1 MAARE
6 LPAAYRLHAAHC
18 VEIAASTADIE
29 NKLTLLN
36 MARAWPLLAEQAEKT
51 VRLSKKRMGFSTT
64 DSVALFIFGAS
75 ALVGTFGKR
84 LVRIIGL
91 AVMPFAFAGLVLSLN
106 HYESAPGQGPITNNA
121 PGINTNNTN
130 NQSGGTNTLNIIGP
144 QRLLFDATIGDQ
156 LASKLPTGK
165 SIEIMAVGS
174 RTDWNI
180 ADQYAQYLKAKG
192 FAVSFSR
199 SSEIVPPPDHKIT
212 IRDDLTTSPI
222 VVIIAP
228 SAL

>member
-1 MAARE
+1 
-6 LPAAYRLHAAHC
+6 
-18 VEIAASTADIE
+18 
-29 NKLTLLN
+29 
-36 MARAWPLLAEQAEKT
+36 
-51 VRLSKKRMGFSTT
+51 MGFSTA
-64 DSVALFIFGAS
+64 DWVAFFIFGAS

-106 HYESAPGQGPITNNA
+106 HHGSTPGQGPITNA
-121 PGINTNNTN
+121 PSINTNGTN
-130 NQSGGTNTLNIIGP
+130 NANNKSGGTNILNIIGP
-144 QRLLFDATIGDQ
+144 ERLLFDATIGDQ
-156 LASKLPTGK
+156 LASKLPIGN
-165 SIEIMAVGS
+165 SVESLAVGS

-192 FAVSFSR
+192 FDVSFSR
-199 SSEIVPPPDHKIT
+199 SSETVPPLDHKIT
-212 IRDDLTTSPI
+212 IRDDPTTSPT

>member
-1 MAARE
+1 MSAFGG
-6 LPAAYRLHAAHC
+6 
-18 VEIAASTADIE
+18 
-29 NKLTLLN
+29 N
-36 MARAWPLLAEQAEKT
+36 
-51 VRLSKKRMGFSTT
+51 MGFSTT
-64 DSVALFIFGAS
+64 DWVAFFIFGAS

-84 LVRIIGL
+84 LARIIGL

-106 HYESAPGQGPITNNA
+106 HHGSTQGQGPITNNA
-121 PGINTNNTN
+121 PSINTNNANNSNTN
-130 NQSGGTNTLNIIGP
+130 NQSGGTNILNIIGP

-199 SSEIVPPPDHKIT
+199 SSEIVPPLKRKIT
-212 IRDDLTTSPI
+212 IRDDPATSPI
-222 VVIIAP
+222 IVIIAP
-228 SAL
+228 GAL

>member
-1 MAARE
+1 ME
-6 LPAAYRLHAAHC
+6 
-18 VEIAASTADIE
+18 
-29 NKLTLLN
+29 
-36 MARAWPLLAEQAEKT
+36 
-51 VRLSKKRMGFSTT
+51 FSTT
-64 DSVALFIFGAS
+64 DWVAFVIIGAS

-106 HYESAPGQGPITNNA
+106 HHGSAPRQGPITNNA
-121 PGINTNNTN
+121 PSSNTDNANTN
-130 NQSGGTNTLNIIGP
+130 NQSGGTNVLNIIGP
-144 QRLLFDATIGDQ
+144 QRLLFDATLGAQ

-192 FAVSFSR
+192 FDVSFSR
-199 SSEIVPPPDHKIT
+199 SSETVPPPDRKIT
-212 IRDDLTTSPI
+212 IRDDPATSPI
-222 VVIIAP
+222 IVIIAP

>member
-1 MAARE
+1 
-6 LPAAYRLHAAHC
+6 
-18 VEIAASTADIE
+18 
-29 NKLTLLN
+29 

-51 VRLSKKRMGFSTT
+51 VRPSTKRMGFSTT
-64 DSVALFIFGAS
+64 DWVALFIFGAS

-106 HYESAPGQGPITNNA
+106 HNGSAPGQRATTNNA
-121 PGINTNNTN
+121 PGINTNNIN

-199 SSEIVPPPDHKIT
+199 SSETVPPSDHKIT
-212 IRDDLTTSPI
+212 IRDDLTTSPT